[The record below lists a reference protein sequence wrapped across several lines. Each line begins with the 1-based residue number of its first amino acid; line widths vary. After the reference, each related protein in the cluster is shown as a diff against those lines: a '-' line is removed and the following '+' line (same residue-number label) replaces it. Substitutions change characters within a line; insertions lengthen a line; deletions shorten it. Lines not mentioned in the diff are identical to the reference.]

1 MSEQQKEQ
9 QLLETVDRII
19 AEGPYQP
26 AWSSLMQAKTP
37 DWFKQ
42 KRFGIFIH
50 WGVYSVPA
58 NSNEWYPRNMYIE
71 GMPAYEHHIKII
83 QKRQDISNFQN
94 KYLTTLFV
102 SVYEK
107 YLEIHNQLPRVPML
121 LYKNIVT

>member
-1 MSEQQKEQ
+1 MSEQKEQ

-26 AWSSLMQAKTP
+26 TWSSLMQAKTP

-42 KRFGIFIH
+42 NHFGIFIH

-71 GMPAYEHHIKII
+71 GMPAYEHHVKILVTKI
-83 QKRQDISNFQN
+83 LFQCFVLKN
-94 KYLTTLFV
+94 LTLQ
-102 SVYEK
+102 
-107 YLEIHNQLPRVPML
+107 NG
-121 LYKNIVT
+121 

>member
-26 AWSSLMQAKTP
+26 AWSSLMQTKTP

-58 NSNEWYPRNMYIE
+58 NSNDGTQETCTSRECPHTNTI
-71 GMPAYEHHIKII
+71 
-83 QKRQDISNFQN
+83 
-94 KYLTTLFV
+94 
-102 SVYEK
+102 
-107 YLEIHNQLPRVPML
+107 
-121 LYKNIVT
+121 

>member
-1 MSEQQKEQ
+1 MSKQQKEQ

-58 NSNEWYPRNMYIE
+58 NSNEWYPNDNYTDGNTHRDCQTTPTKRLFPYQTHNLFWRCTDTAHKAE
-71 GMPAYEHHIKII
+71 KLCPLSHIA
-83 QKRQDISNFQN
+83 
-94 KYLTTLFV
+94 V
-102 SVYEK
+102 
-107 YLEIHNQLPRVPML
+107 
-121 LYKNIVT
+121 

>member
-58 NSNEWYPRNMYIE
+58 FGSEWYSRHVHRGNARIRTP
-71 GMPAYEHHIKII
+71 
-83 QKRQDISNFQN
+83 
-94 KYLTTLFV
+94 
-102 SVYEK
+102 
-107 YLEIHNQLPRVPML
+107 
-121 LYKNIVT
+121 YKNLRQPERLWI